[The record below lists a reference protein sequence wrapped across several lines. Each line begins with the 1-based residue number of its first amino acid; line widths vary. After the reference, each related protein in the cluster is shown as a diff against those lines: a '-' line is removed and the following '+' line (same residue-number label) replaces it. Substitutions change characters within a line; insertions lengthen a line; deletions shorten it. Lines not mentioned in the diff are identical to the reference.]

1 MNVEEE
7 IQTITLEEQLMTPK
21 TEVTEYQPPAQQQ
34 IAQPVQQM
42 SAQPV
47 DVPQT
52 QASTCYAQSVSSTSC
67 YSRLLNGR
75 GHHLGSRLISLALFA
90 FL

>member
-21 TEVTEYQPPAQQQ
+21 TGTIEQQV
-34 IAQPVQQM
+34 VQQM

-52 QASTCYAQSVSSTSC
+52 QAVSHC
-67 YSRLLNGR
+67 FAR
-75 GHHLGSRLISLALFA
+75 FA

>member
-1 MNVEEE
+1 MNSMNVEEE

-34 IAQPVQQM
+34 VAQPVQQM

-52 QASTCYAQSVSSTSC
+52 QAVAPATQTQPVTPQPVQQVATPASSMGEDITW
-67 YSRLLNGR
+67 GQ
-75 GHHLGSRLISLALFA
+75 G
-90 FL
+90 